1 MSSIYS
7 IYKATNT
14 INGKVYI
21 GFDSNWPKRK
31 KRHLSD
37 SSNEKSKGFN
47 DIFHKAIRKYGKENF
62 DWQIIYQSKDGKH
75 CLKSMEE
82 YFIKENN
89 SYIYFNNSNG
99 YNMTLGGEGMLG
111 FKHSEKSKIKNSVS
125 SGKNFKVWHKDG
137 ELIEENHI
145 KYFCVKNNLD
155 YDSFKKLLH
164 NKLFS
169 YKGYYPYNNE
179 NNIAEA
185 LKKYNQRI
193 KKSMEIMGSK
203 HSKTYKL
210 LSPNNELI
218 TINNLA
224 KFARDNNLNPQSLK
238 QVVMGKLKSNK
249 GWKLP

>member
-1 MSSIYS
+1 MTSIYS

-31 KRHLSD
+31 QRHLSD

-47 DIFHKAIRKYGKENF
+47 DVFHKAIRKYGKENF
-62 DWQIIYQSKDGKH
+62 DWQIIYQSKDSKH

-203 HSKTYKL
+203 HSKEHNIKTPSGEIIKIKN
-210 LSPNNELI
+210 LSQ
-218 TINNLA
+218 
-224 KFARDNNLNPQSLK
+224 FCRDNNMDHKKLRYTLLK
-238 QVVMGKLKSNK
+238 TCNYYP
-249 GWKLP
+249 GWEYI